1 MFAIPFWALFTAI
14 EPARDG
20 GRVGSPAELAERF
33 ARGAAVLCDVDGAA
47 LRAAIAAL
55 NLREGVG
62 AKSKV
67 TFVVARRQGL
77 TSSQLGAK
85 KKRADEGA

>member
-33 ARGAAVLCDVDGAA
+33 AGGAAVLCDVDGAA
-47 LRAAIAAL
+47 LREAIAA
-55 NLREGVG
+55 
-62 AKSKV
+62 
-67 TFVVARRQGL
+67 
-77 TSSQLGAK
+77 
-85 KKRADEGA
+85 